1 MRFCTQCG
9 TGTDDASLKFC
20 INCGSALPAA
30 AAVVAPPVVPAVIA
44 EVPVAP
50 VAPEAPVISEV
61 PAAVIAPVPPAAPAA
76 PPAPDDG
83 FVVRRT
89 RTSPFLP
96 PPVQE
101 DAAPVISRAWAQSQS
116 ARPAASK
123 LSKQRKMAG
132 GLPDWEP
139 LPPGEVLVKRG
150 SRTRS

>member
-9 TGTDDASLKFC
+9 TGTDDATLKFC
-20 INCGSALPAA
+20 INCGAALPAA
-30 AAVVAPPVVPAVIA
+30 A
-44 EVPVAP
+44 VAP
-50 VAPEAPVISEV
+50 VVEPPVITEV
-61 PAAVIAPVPPAAPAA
+61 PAAVIAPVPPAAPVA
-76 PPAPDDG
+76 PPTPDDG

-123 LSKQRKMAG
+123 LTKQRKMAG